1 MIVAGARVDAHPL
14 RVRVALTALAVVT
27 LAYGL
32 APRTRAQPAAER
44 RTCASE
50 YRRDADVTVFGF
62 RVSGAGDFVAASVGP
77 EWRFTCSSTEPHVV
91 RAVQEGTRR
100 TVDVQREPALPP
112 DREISAYLVSVVERA
127 NARALARGF
136 TVDMRMGP
144 RVLAPDTVGMAQRLT
159 MDGHAGVQFV
169 VMRALRTENGLL
181 RYTAMEWGEDPS
193 RIETVM
199 DALFHAAQQLAPVT
213 PPAP

>member
-1 MIVAGARVDAHPL
+1 MRP
-14 RVRVALTALAVVT
+14 ALFVLAFALI
-27 LAYGL
+27 AYGV
-32 APRTRAQPAAER
+32 APASRAQAPAEPR
-44 RTCASE
+44 PCAWE
-50 YRRDADVTVFGF
+50 YRRGADVTVFGF
-62 RVSGAGDFVAASVGP
+62 RASGAGDFVGAAVGP
-77 EWRFTCSSTEPHVV
+77 EWRFTCSSTEPHLV

-100 TVDVQREPALPP
+100 TVDVQREPALPS
-112 DREISAYLVSVVERA
+112 DREISAHLVSVVERA
-127 NARALARGF
+127 NARAVARGF

-144 RVLAPDTVGMAQRLT
+144 RALSPDTVGMAQRLN

-199 DALFHAAQQLAPVT
+199 DALFHASQQLAPVT